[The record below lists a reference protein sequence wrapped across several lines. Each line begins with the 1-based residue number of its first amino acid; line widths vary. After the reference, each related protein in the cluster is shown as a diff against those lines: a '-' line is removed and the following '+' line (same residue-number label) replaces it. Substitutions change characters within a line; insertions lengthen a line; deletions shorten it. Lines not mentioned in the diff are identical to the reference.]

1 MVKSSIEA
9 GLISASWRT
18 SVRVG
23 PPLLVKAGRL
33 VSFGFFIILNLLPI
47 YTVYVLFSSK
57 FNKIYIGYTSDF
69 KSRFLSHN
77 KLATKGYTVRYR
89 PWEILFTEDFESKS
103 EAMKR
108 EKQLKS
114 GKGRECVWSK
124 VQ

>member
-1 MVKSSIEA
+1 V
-9 GLISASWRT
+9 
-18 SVRVG
+18 
-23 PPLLVKAGRL
+23 
-33 VSFGFFIILNLLPI
+33 
-47 YTVYVLFSSK
+47 YTVYVLYSSK
-57 FNKIYIGYTSDF
+57 YNKIYIGYTSDL

-114 GKGRECVWSK
+114 GKGREFVWSK